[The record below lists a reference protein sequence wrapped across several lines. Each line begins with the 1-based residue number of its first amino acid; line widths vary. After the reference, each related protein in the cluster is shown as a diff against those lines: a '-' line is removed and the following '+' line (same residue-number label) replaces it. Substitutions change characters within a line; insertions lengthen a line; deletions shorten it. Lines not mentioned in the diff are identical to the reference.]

1 MGQPLIYPENAQRV
15 HAIKMAMSTIVIMCV
30 LLPFIIGTLAKFKK
44 EISFVI
50 NDDFVPCYDDWC
62 FNGGIQVGT
71 WGFEMGDG
79 SQYSYQQKGWGNN
92 ELQCYTDKY
101 ANAHVQPNPEKKG
114 DGMLVISSIYDK
126 NATDCKWTSARLIT
140 KGKKSI
146 SWQKDRYNQICVSAI
161 VEARIKVPLTSGAW
175 SAFWMLPEPPKSNKT
190 CLGCGV
196 YGGWCNSGEIDI
208 MEHRDTENKAIG
220 VVRYNNTYE
229 CTNSPNYSPKVDMEQ
244 WHVYRLEW
252 TCTHIKWYID
262 DVLFQQHKA
271 EDKHNK
277 PFDQPFYMILN
288 LAVGGIFPNS
298 KVEEVTSRMYVDWLR
313 AYYL

>member
-1 MGQPLIYPENAQRV
+1 MGQPLIYPENPKRT
-15 HAIKMAMSTIVIMCV
+15 HSIKMVVSTVVIACV
-30 LLPFIIGTLAKFKK
+30 LLPFIIGTLAKFKND
-44 EISFVI
+44 IYFVI

-62 FNGGIQVGT
+62 FNGGIQVST

-79 SQYSYQQKGWGNN
+79 SQYSSQQKGWGNN

-101 ANAHVQPNPEKKG
+101 VNAHVQPNPEKKG
-114 DGMLVISSIYDK
+114 DGILVLSSIYDK
-126 NATDCKWTSARLIT
+126 NATNCKWTSSRLVT

-146 SWQKDRYNQICVSAI
+146 SWQKDQYNQICVSSVI
-161 VEARIKVPLTSGAW
+161 EARIKVPLASGSW
-175 SAFWMLPEPPKSNKT
+175 SAFWMLPEPPNSNRS

-208 MEHRDTENKAIG
+208 MEHRDTENKVTG

-229 CTNSPNYSPKVDMEQ
+229 CANSPSYSPPVDMDQ
-244 WHVYRLEW
+244 WHVYRIEW

-262 DVLFQQHKA
+262 GVMFQQHIA
-271 EDKHNK
+271 VDKYNK

-288 LAVGGIFPNS
+288 LAIGGDYPNS
-298 KVEEVTSRMYVDWLR
+298 KVEEVNSKMYVDWVR
-313 AYYL
+313 AYYA